1 MAKHSKKTTENQCI
15 LEEYELWITATS
27 WQKDVK
33 YDTSKYRLMSLTLY
47 WHMYDTWFVPIFITI
62 CVTTIFCLPF
72 SMVLWRT
79 KSQYKNITKCAT
91 KTCHENVHHKMFL
104 TNVLYIY
111 KIMSCSTRNHWWD
124 LMSYVHNTKSSKPS
138 CIQLENLNNKT
149 WIALPLTMSHKMW
162 FVVIA
167 NVCCLLSIYTSI
179 AWSWY
184 IMSNST
190 FVHSAALQHEAV
202 LGLVRWSYAL
212 RNALWVQYSSSMYWT
227 GPFQHIK
234 SPIEACALGGRRC
247 MLS

>member
-1 MAKHSKKTTENQCI
+1 MICSHIHQHLCDHNI
-15 LEEYELWITATS
+15 LSPIQYGFM
-27 WQKDVK
+27 KDK
-33 YDTSKYRLMSLTLY
+33 
-47 WHMYDTWFVPIFITI
+47 ITI
-62 CVTTIFCLPF
+62 
-72 SMVLWRT
+72 
-79 KSQYKNITKCAT
+79 QEHYKMCYKKHAMKMYITKCFIQ
-91 KTCHENVHHKMFL
+91 MYYI
-104 TNVLYIY
+104 YIY

-124 LMSYVHNTKSSKPS
+124 LMSYVHNTKSSKTS

-234 SPIEACALGGRRC
+234 SPIEACALGGEAVYA
-247 MLS
+247 LLKQLI